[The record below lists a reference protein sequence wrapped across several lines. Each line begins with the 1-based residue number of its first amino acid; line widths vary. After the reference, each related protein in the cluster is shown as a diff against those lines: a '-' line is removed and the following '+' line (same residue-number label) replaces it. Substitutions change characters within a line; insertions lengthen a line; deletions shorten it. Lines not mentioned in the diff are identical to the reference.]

1 MLCYFSALRE
11 APQTFINYSNKN
23 KYRTIYSPQLDGR
36 KFNRLM
42 KIGSIPIFSV
52 FGTELERFLL
62 YNTRILSG
70 IQRMFFLK
78 MQNFPFIGLYRRQIN
93 KFEKWIYFYTSVDT
107 SNKDSPISFTQNLI
121 IFQCFKT
128 KNNYII

>member
-1 MLCYFSALRE
+1 M
-11 APQTFINYSNKN
+11 
-23 KYRTIYSPQLDGR
+23 YSPQLDGR
-36 KFNRLM
+36 KFNRLI
-42 KIGSIPIFSV
+42 KIGSIAIFSA

>member
-1 MLCYFSALRE
+1 M
-11 APQTFINYSNKN
+11 
-23 KYRTIYSPQLDGR
+23 YSPQLDGR

-42 KIGSIPIFSV
+42 KIGSIAIFSA

-78 MQNFPFIGLYRRQIN
+78 I
-93 KFEKWIYFYTSVDT
+93 
-107 SNKDSPISFTQNLI
+107 I
-121 IFQCFKT
+121 IFYCKKGDFYLWGTSLRAEKIT
-128 KNNYII
+128 KQSKL